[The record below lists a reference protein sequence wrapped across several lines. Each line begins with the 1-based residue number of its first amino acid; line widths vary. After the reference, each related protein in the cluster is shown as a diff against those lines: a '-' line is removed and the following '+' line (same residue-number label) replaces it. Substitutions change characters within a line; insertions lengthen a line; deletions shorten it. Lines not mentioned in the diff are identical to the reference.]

1 MLLLRI
7 SDRQRRDIVFDC
19 LFVSS
24 FTVLL

>member
-1 MLLLRI
+1 MLLLRL